1 MGAILA
7 RRACAMRGQG
17 SFFARNESDVRA
29 MMRSVERALEAL
41 LFASRWLMAP
51 FYLGLVV
58 ALAALLVTFLH
69 ELVARLPQLLSLKET
84 DVILWLLALIDL
96 SLVGNLLMTVILAGY
111 ENFVSKMEAQDHPDW
126 PSWIGRVDF
135 GGMKL
140 KLIASIAA
148 ISAIHLLEIFMTP
161 EKLDVTTLGWLL
173 AILLAVVVS
182 GLLLAATDYINE
194 RARQLAEKS

>member
-1 MGAILA
+1 MQKPHPI
-7 RRACAMRGQG
+7 
-17 SFFARNESDVRA
+17 
-29 MMRSVERALEAL
+29 ERTLEAV

-51 FYLGLVV
+51 FYLGLVI
-58 ALAALLVTFLH
+58 ALVALLVTFLH
-69 ELVARLPQLLSLKET
+69 ELVARLPQLLSLRET

-126 PSWIGRVDF
+126 PSWIGKVDF

-140 KLIASIAA
+140 KLIASITA

-173 AILLAVVVS
+173 AIQLVIVAS
-182 GLLLAATDYINE
+182 GLLLAATDYVNE
-194 RARQLAEKS
+194 RARQLTEKS

>member
-1 MGAILA
+1 
-7 RRACAMRGQG
+7 
-17 SFFARNESDVRA
+17 
-29 MMRSVERALEAL
+29 MMKSVERALEAL

-58 ALAALLVTFLH
+58 ALLALLITFLH
-69 ELVARLPQLLSLKET
+69 ELVARLPQLLSLNET

-111 ENFVSKMEAQDHPDW
+111 ENFVSKMEAQNHPDW
-126 PSWIGRVDF
+126 PGWIGKVDF

-161 EKLDVTTLGWLL
+161 EKLDVATLGWLL
-173 AILLAVVVS
+173 AIQLTIVVS

>member
-1 MGAILA
+1 
-7 RRACAMRGQG
+7 
-17 SFFARNESDVRA
+17 
-29 MMRSVERALEAL
+29 MMKSLERALEAL

-58 ALAALLVTFLH
+58 ALVALLITFLH
-69 ELVARLPQLLSLKET
+69 ELVAALPLLLSWRET

-111 ENFVSKMEAQDHPDW
+111 ENFVSKMEAQSHPDW
-126 PSWIGRVDF
+126 PGWIGKVDF

-140 KLIASIAA
+140 KLIASITA
-148 ISAIHLLEIFMTP
+148 ISAIHLLEIFMRP
-161 EKLDVTTLGWLL
+161 EKLDISTLGWLL

>member
-1 MGAILA
+1 M
-7 RRACAMRGQG
+7 
-17 SFFARNESDVRA
+17 SNP
-29 MMRSVERALEAL
+29 VERALEGI

-58 ALAALLVTFLH
+58 ALAALLASFLH
-69 ELVARLPQLLSLKET
+69 ELAVRLPGLLSLSESG
-84 DVILWLLALIDL
+84 VILWLLALIDL
-96 SLVGNLLMTVILAGY
+96 SLVGNLLLTVILAGY

-126 PSWIGRVDF
+126 PDWIGRVDF

-161 EKLDVTTLGWLL
+161 EKLDVATLGWLL
-173 AILLAVVVS
+173 AIQLTIVVS
-182 GLLLAATDYINE
+182 GVLLALTDYINE
-194 RARQLAEKS
+194 RAKQLAAK

>member
-182 GLLLAATDYINE
+182 GLLLAVTDYINE